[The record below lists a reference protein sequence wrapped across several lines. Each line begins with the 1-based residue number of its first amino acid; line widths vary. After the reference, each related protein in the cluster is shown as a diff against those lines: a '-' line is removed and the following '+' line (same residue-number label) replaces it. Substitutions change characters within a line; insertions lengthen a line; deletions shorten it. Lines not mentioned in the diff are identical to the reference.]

1 MVAEIKAFT
10 PEQVQRYSRHIIM
23 GQIGGVGQRKLL
35 DASVLLIGAGGLG
48 SPTALY
54 LAAAGVGTIG
64 IVDYDVVDM
73 TNLQRQILHRNA
85 DVGRLKVDSARDTIN
100 GINPDINVV
109 QHPVALSSENV
120 MDIIK
125 DYDVIVDGSDNFPTR
140 YLVNDATYFA
150 GKPNVHGSIF
160 LFEGQASTFVPGNG
174 CYRCL
179 YPAPPPPGMVPS
191 CSEAG
196 VLGVLPGIIGSIQA
210 VETIK
215 IILDLGDTLT
225 QRLLMFDAERM
236 DFRTVKLRRDPEC
249 PLCGDN
255 PTVSTLI
262 DYEVFCGVT
271 VEAGG

>member
-1 MVAEIKAFT
+1 
-10 PEQVQRYSRHIIM
+10 
-23 GQIGGVGQRKLL
+23 
-35 DASVLLIGAGGLG
+35 
-48 SPTALY
+48 
-54 LAAAGVGTIG
+54 
-64 IVDYDVVDM
+64 
-73 TNLQRQILHRNA
+73 
-85 DVGRLKVDSARDTIN
+85 
-100 GINPDINVV
+100 
-109 QHPVALSSENV
+109 
-120 MDIIK
+120 
-125 DYDVIVDGSDNFPTR
+125 
-140 YLVNDATYFA
+140 
-150 GKPNVHGSIF
+150 
-160 LFEGQASTFVPGNG
+160 
-174 CYRCL
+174 
-179 YPAPPPPGMVPS
+179 MVPS

-215 IILDLGDTLT
+215 LILSLGDTLT